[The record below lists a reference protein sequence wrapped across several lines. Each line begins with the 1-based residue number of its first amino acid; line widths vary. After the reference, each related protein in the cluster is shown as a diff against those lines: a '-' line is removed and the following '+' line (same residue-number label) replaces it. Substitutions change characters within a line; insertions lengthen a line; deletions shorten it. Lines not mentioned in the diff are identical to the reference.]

1 MDNECFLNL
10 YIGCPHAKAQLE
22 KLTAQKPKND
32 GSDSDQAK
40 IMELQ
45 ARAAQGCPHAAA
57 QLKQMKAKDEL

>member
-1 MDNECFLNL
+1 MFWICL
-10 YIGCPHAKAQLE
+10 GCPHAKAQLE
-22 KLTAQKPKND
+22 KLTAQKPQEG
-32 GSDSDQAK
+32 GSDSEQAK

>member
-1 MDNECFLNL
+1 M
-10 YIGCPHAKAQLE
+10 
-22 KLTAQKPKND
+22 TAQKPKND